1 MEGTESTQ
9 KGKIGLALSGG
20 GFRAAFFHVGV
31 LARLAEIG
39 LLPKIEV
46 ISTVSGGSIVGAAY
60 YLRLRRLLNETP
72 DDEIT
77 GEDYVR
83 LVVEV
88 DELLRAAVRQ
98 DIRGR
103 LLANPLKNIQMLAS
117 RKYSRSDR
125 IGDLYDRY
133 LYKQAWQD
141 KRERRS
147 GNREEQIEMRE
158 LLIEPD
164 GDRGFDPEVANG
176 ARRAKAPV
184 LLINATTLNTGHN
197 WRFEAV
203 RMGEPLPG
211 DERRKGDEKRKDDTR
226 RKEIIEETDKNMRL
240 EPGYFPRKDRQ
251 PGDPPTREPVVPG
264 TRESFPLALA
274 VAASACV
281 PGAFHPLTITDMY
294 WHDGDPVHVQLV
306 DGGVQDNQGVQGL
319 LDSGCTRLILSDASG
334 QLKDKDRAS
343 TWLPLSLFRSAGIA
357 SDRIR
362 DEQLTYLPTERR
374 KYALMHLRKGLD
386 GVALSP
392 SEEAGDATTERE
404 RDPEYDTSAFA
415 VDAEVQEALAKIRTD
430 LDFFSDTEAGSLE
443 LDGYL
448 MSKEELERREFG
460 ALGEASLHPT
470 AAPDWDF
477 LAFAG
482 KIGST
487 DAVYLRKLRAGSRK
501 FGRLFWLK
509 PALAWL
515 LLAIVV
521 AVAAAV
527 VEGACL
533 LASAIDA
540 GWLERLGGWI
550 LLAFVAIVVWSNV
563 TAWTARRY
571 ES

>member
-1 MEGTESTQ
+1 MEGKQAQT
-9 KGKIGLALSGG
+9 GKIGLALSGG

-39 LLPKIEV
+39 LLPKVEV

-60 YLRLRRLLNETP
+60 YLCLRRLLNEKS

-77 GEDYVR
+77 GEDYVH
-83 LVVEV
+83 LVIEV
-88 DELLRAAVRQ
+88 DKLLRDAVRQ

-133 LYKQAWQD
+133 LYKKAWQD
-141 KRERRS
+141 PRKQRS

-164 GDRGFDPEVANG
+164 GDRGFDPEAANRT
-176 ARRAKAPV
+176 RRAKAPV

-203 RMGEPLPG
+203 RMGEPLP
-211 DERRKGDEKRKDDTR
+211 EKDTR

-240 EPGYFPRKDRQ
+240 RPGYFPRKDPQ
-251 PGDPPTREPVVPG
+251 PDDPPVREPVVPDAQ
-264 TRESFPLALA
+264 EDFPLALA

-281 PGAFHPLTITDMY
+281 PGAFHPLAISDMY
-294 WHDGDPVHVQLV
+294 WNDGNPVRVQLV
-306 DGGVQDNQGVQGL
+306 DGGAQDNQGIQGL
-319 LDSGCTRLILSDASG
+319 LDSGCDRLIVSDASG
-334 QLKDKDRAS
+334 QLKDQDKAH
-343 TWLPLSLFRSAGIA
+343 TWFLLTLIRSAGIEG
-357 SDRIR
+357 DRIR
-362 DEQLTYLPTERR
+362 DEQLTYLPSAGR

-386 GVALSP
+386 GVALPP
-392 SEEAGDATTERE
+392 SEGAVDATTERE
-404 RDPEYDTSAFA
+404 RDPEYDTAAFE
-415 VDAEVQEALAKIRTD
+415 VDAAVQDALSKIRTD
-430 LDFFSDTEAGSLE
+430 LDFFSNTEAGSLE

-448 MSKEELERREFG
+448 MSKEELERRDFG
-460 ALGEASLHPT
+460 ALGEASLRPT

-477 LAFAG
+477 LAFAE

-487 DAVYLRKLRAGSRK
+487 DTAYLRKLRAGNKK

-521 AVAAAV
+521 AVLAAV
-527 VEGACL
+527 VKGACL
-533 LASAIDA
+533 LADA
-540 GWLERLGGWI
+540 LDACWPEKVSGGL
-550 LLAFVAIVVWSNV
+550 LLAFIAIVVWSNV
-563 TAWTARRY
+563 TAWTAGRY

>member
-1 MEGTESTQ
+1 MEASAETERL
-9 KGKIGLALSGG
+9 GLALSGG

-31 LARLAEIG
+31 LARLAELG
-39 LLPKIEV
+39 VLPRIEV

-60 YLRLRRLLNETP
+60 YLRLRRLLHEKS

-83 LVVEV
+83 LVSEV
-88 DELLRAAVRQ
+88 DGLLRGAVGK

-141 KRERRS
+141 QRKQRS
-147 GNREEQIEMRE
+147 GGREEQIEMRE
-158 LLIEPD
+158 LLIEPG
-164 GDRGFDPEVANG
+164 GDRDFDPEVANHT
-176 ARRAKAPV
+176 RRAKAPV

-203 RMGEPLPG
+203 RMGEPLPE
-211 DERRKGDEKRKDDTR
+211 DERREK
-226 RKEIIEETDKNMRL
+226 IVEETDKNLRL
-240 EPGYFPRKDRQ
+240 VPGYFPRKDRQ
-251 PGDPPTREPVVPG
+251 QDDPSPKKPVVPG
-264 TRESFPLALA
+264 AQEDFPLALA

-281 PGAFHPLTITDMY
+281 PGAFHPLTISDMY
-294 WHDGDPVHVQLV
+294 WNDGDPVRVQLV

-334 QLKDKDRAS
+334 QLKDKNRAS
-343 TWLPLSLFRSAGIA
+343 PWLPLSLFRSAGIA
-357 SDRIR
+357 GDRIR

-386 GVALSP
+386 GVALPPGENRSTIS
-392 SEEAGDATTERE
+392 SEL
-404 RDPEYDTSAFA
+404 DPEYDTAAFG
-415 VDAEVQEALAKIRTD
+415 VDAAAQDALAKIRTD

-448 MSKEELERREFG
+448 MSVKELEVRNFG
-460 ALGEASLHPT
+460 ALGEAGLLPT
-470 AAPDWDF
+470 ATPTWDF
-477 LAFAG
+477 LAF
-482 KIGST
+482 KTSIGSP
-487 DAVYLRKLRAGSRK
+487 DPEYLRKLHAGSKK
-501 FGRLFWLK
+501 FFRLFSIK

-527 VEGACL
+527 VGGACL
-533 LASAIDA
+533 LADA
-540 GWLERLGGWI
+540 LDACWPERLGGWVV
-550 LLAFVAIVVWSNV
+550 LVFVAIVVWSNV